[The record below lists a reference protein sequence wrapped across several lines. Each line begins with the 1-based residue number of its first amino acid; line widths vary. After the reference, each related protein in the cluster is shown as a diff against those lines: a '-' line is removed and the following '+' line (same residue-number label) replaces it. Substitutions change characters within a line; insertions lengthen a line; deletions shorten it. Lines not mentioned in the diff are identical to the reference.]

1 MAGNLDEKTV
11 KEVLKKI
18 IENNNNIPYKAKVE
32 IKAIIELEHNPEK
45 LLQECLLLLPNIKI
59 QTMLLSWLRTGCVI
73 TPQSHFWVCGN
84 RFIIPILNLSNS
96 IGLKRNREIMY
107 LH

>member
-18 IENNNNIPYKAKVE
+18 IENNNNIPYKAKAE

-45 LLQECLLLLPNIKI
+45 LLQECL
-59 QTMLLSWLRTGCVI
+59 
-73 TPQSHFWVCGN
+73 
-84 RFIIPILNLSNS
+84 
-96 IGLKRNREIMY
+96 
-107 LH
+107 